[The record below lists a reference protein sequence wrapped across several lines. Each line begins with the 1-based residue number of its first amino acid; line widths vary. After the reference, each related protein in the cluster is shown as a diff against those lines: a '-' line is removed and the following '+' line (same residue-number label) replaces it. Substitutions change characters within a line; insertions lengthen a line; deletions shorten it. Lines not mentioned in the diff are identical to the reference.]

1 MLKRLRNRLLLRLAP
16 PADVSERLRVE
27 RVLASIRIFLTLTA
41 LVAVYLDPTEP
52 LQYAELAYAI
62 LIAYAAWSTAVWVI
76 VHRADSIAGLRNTIH
91 VLDIAFPVVFM
102 LFTAGPNSP
111 FFAFLM
117 FVLIAASFRWGFPE
131 TMVTAVVVTA
141 LLVVEAAVLSY
152 GPRHRWIAGQYEINR
167 FVIRVSYLIALG
179 VLVGYLGEEEKQ
191 WRAENASINRLLGR
205 VHAET
210 GLRRSMEEVLSELK
224 RVFGSEK
231 ALVVLNQAGTGRMF
245 LWRMDERE
253 EGAHGRE
260 VEAEARGRFEAN
272 LPGNAL
278 YATRQNLRWRC
289 WATGT
294 DGRKTKL
301 PPSYDPATLP
311 EMEGVTSMMA
321 VAITIG
327 EEWSGSIFLYG
338 ARVGPFVYSEL
349 RFLQNVMRHIGP
361 ALYTVFLV
369 RRLRSR
375 AGAIERARVAR
386 ELHDGAI
393 QALISVEMQLD
404 VLRRRLAVPESATG
418 VADGL
423 TRVQDLL
430 REQVFELRMLM
441 QQMKPIEFSPGQ
453 LLEYLADMV
462 DRFRRDTGI
471 GAQFVTTLEEVQVS
485 ARVAREIVR
494 MLQEALVNVRKHSG
508 ATNVQ
513 VRFAAENGCWKLGIV
528 DNGRGFDFS
537 GRLTLQELDASR
549 RGPAI
554 IKERVR
560 SLGGQ
565 IAVQSTPNVGSEL
578 EITLPQRVHKTNA

>member
-1 MLKRLRNRLLLRLAP
+1 MLSRLRNRFLTRLSP
-16 PADVSERLRVE
+16 PKDIGEWLRVE
-27 RVLASIRIFLTLTA
+27 RVLASVRVFLTLTA
-41 LVAVYLDPTEP
+41 LVAVYVDPTEP
-52 LQYAELAYAI
+52 TQYAEVAYAI
-62 LIAYAAWSTAVWVI
+62 LIAYCVWGIAVWVI
-76 VHRADSIAGLRNTIH
+76 VHRSDEIDALRHVIH
-91 VLDIAFPVVFM
+91 VLDIAFPIVFM

-111 FFAFLM
+111 FFVFLM
-117 FVLIAASFRWGFPE
+117 FVMISASFRWGFPE
-131 TMVTAVVVTA
+131 TMLTAAVVTV

-152 GPRHRWIAGQYEINR
+152 GPRHGWIEGQYEVNR
-167 FVIRVSYLIALG
+167 FVIRVGYLLTLG

-191 WRAENASINRLLGR
+191 WRAENSSINRLLGR

-210 GLRRSMEEVLSELK
+210 GLRQSMEEVLSELL
-224 RVFGSEK
+224 RVSGAAK

-245 LWRMDERE
+245 LWHMNE
-253 EGAHGRE
+253 EDGIAHGRE
-260 VEAEARGRFEAN
+260 VEADARSHFDAI
-272 LPGNAL
+272 LPANAL
-278 YATRQNLRWRC
+278 YAARQGSRWRC
-289 WATGT
+289 WAISA
-294 DGRKTKL
+294 DARKLKL
-301 PPSYDPATLP
+301 LPSYDPAILP
-311 EMEGVTSMMA
+311 ETNGMTSVMA
-321 VAITIG
+321 VSVAIG
-327 EEWSGSIFLYG
+327 EEWSGCIFLHD
-338 ARVGPFVYSEL
+338 AQVGPYVYSEL
-349 RFLQNVMRHIGP
+349 RFVQNVMRHIGP

-393 QALISVEMQLD
+393 QALISVEMQVD
-404 VLRRRLAVPESATG
+404 VLRRRLTSPENAV

-423 TRVQDLL
+423 TRVQGLL

-441 QQMKPIEFSPGQ
+441 QQMKPVEFSPGQ
-453 LLEYLADMV
+453 LLDYMADMV

-471 GAQFVTTLEEVQVS
+471 GAQFVTSLEEVQVS

-494 MLQEALVNVRKHSG
+494 MLQEALVNIRKHSG
-508 ATNVQ
+508 ASNVQ

-537 GRLTLQELDASR
+537 GRFSLQELDASR

-565 IAVQSTPNVGSEL
+565 MAVQSTPNVGSEL
-578 EITLPQRVHKTNA
+578 EITLPQKTQKAYV